1 MRITQ
6 LHNLKGIN
14 FPFFLEGGIMAKEK
28 EIKDDKIE
36 MIDESGVISVFTT
49 AEKISEYEK
58 YGYKVKQNG
67 GK

>member
-1 MRITQ
+1 
-6 LHNLKGIN
+6 
-14 FPFFLEGGIMAKEK
+14 MAKEK
-28 EIKDDKIE
+28 EIKYDKIE

-58 YGYKVKQNG
+58 YGCKVKQNG